1 MPSTHKKDKPWDT
14 EDIDKW
20 KIEPFK
26 PEDNVAGPMT
36 EESRFSTLFPKYRE
50 AYLKGSWK
58 FITQALAKHGIGCEL
73 DLTEGSM
80 TVWTTL
86 KTYDPAAILNG
97 EKPLTS
103 LCLGLYLIWCC
114 SPRSYQASC
123 AIRTRPTGCQDS
135 GR

>member
-1 MPSTHKKDKPWDT
+1 MPSTHKREKPWDT
-14 EDIDKW
+14 DDIDKW

-58 FITQALAKHGIGCEL
+58 FITQALAKYGIGCEL

-86 KTYDPAAILNG
+86 KTYDPASILNG
-97 EKPLTS
+97 IFEQIFNTLS
-103 LCLGLYLIWCC
+103 LADKGP
-114 SPRSYQASC
+114 SSRSDKATRTIRSRAASC
-123 AIRTRPTGCQDS
+123 
-135 GR
+135 

>member
-1 MPSTHKKDKPWDT
+1 MPSTHNVDKPWDT
-14 EDIDKW
+14 DDIDKW

-26 PEDNVAGPMT
+26 PEDNAGGAFT

-58 FITQALAKHGIGCEL
+58 FITNTLAKHGIGCEL

-97 EKPLTS
+97 MRFWERQES
-103 LCLGLYLIWCC
+103 
-114 SPRSYQASC
+114 
-123 AIRTRPTGCQDS
+123 
-135 GR
+135 

>member
-1 MPSTHKKDKPWDT
+1 MPSTHEKEKPWDT
-14 EDIDKW
+14 DDIDKW

-58 FITQALAKHGIGCEL
+58 FITQALAKYGIGCEL

-86 KTYDPAAILNG
+86 KTYDPASILNG
-97 EKPLTS
+97 TFGK
-103 LCLGLYLIWCC
+103 G
-114 SPRSYQASC
+114 
-123 AIRTRPTGCQDS
+123 QDALS
-135 GR
+135 HN

>member
-1 MPSTHKKDKPWDT
+1 MPSTHEKEKPWDT
-14 EDIDKW
+14 DDIDKW

-50 AYLKGSWK
+50 AYLKGRWK
-58 FITQALAKHGIGCEL
+58 FITQALAKNGIGCEL

-86 KTYDPAAILNG
+86 KTYDPASILNG
-97 EKPLTS
+97 K
-103 LCLGLYLIWCC
+103 LGRCWN
-114 SPRSYQASC
+114 AF
-123 AIRTRPTGCQDS
+123 
-135 GR
+135 GRN